1 MTVTD
6 SLWIPEMAKI
16 LDEEFRP
23 LGNTI
28 LELAFAVFSHFE

>member
-23 LGNTI
+23 LGNPI
-28 LELAFAVFSHFE
+28 LELAFAVFFPF